1 MAGLKTSDSIWH
13 MASYLAVTPVSKND
27 VTWSY
32 FTTWNLKILTQGAKI
47 MTMSGFKVDSIAVK
61 NKQTVC
67 FLSLKFSCGYLMKLW
82 GSKMLEIFFVCNLA
96 KYFLTIKVL
105 FCVAALHILKLLY
118 QLADSGRVKWEA
130 QIDFS
135 GNNLWSFHASPAV
148 AQCSTFWE
156 PLVLL
161 ENKMSA
167 CL

>member
-1 MAGLKTSDSIWH
+1 MTYGFLSGCDSC
-13 MASYLAVTPVSKND
+13 VKND

-32 FTTWNLKILTQGAKI
+32 FTTRNLKILKELKSWQWVGLKLIQLQLKKNTQFVYFYLWNFHVVI
-47 MTMSGFKVDSIAVK
+47 SFSHEVMRVK
-61 NKQTVC
+61 DAGN
-67 FLSLKFSCGYLMKLW
+67 
-82 GSKMLEIFFVCNLA
+82 FFVCNLA

-148 AQCSTFWE
+148 AQRPTFWE
-156 PLVLL
+156 PLVLW